1 MKRVNMYAVIREMR
15 EQVVKTMQERGI
27 KELATCMSYAEWC
40 KENKR
45 EPEEDE
51 SDDTDYLDYIDQEAP
66 YVIFFNKYG
75 TGYDYRV
82 DKVKLIAG
90 GAGVPVLEFE
100 CYANELGDDTFR
112 EDDLAFLTLYG
123 VYDLILDLLGVED
136 EPESVYLV
144 KQESNVDGELH
155 FNVVPCKDMET
166 AKRVLA
172 EEVNTLLAESPKY
185 KDAKRWMDGDDTL
198 DYDDCPYSWENDK
211 DDAFYISCTCDD
223 YHELIT
229 IEEKEIN

>member
-1 MKRVNMYAVIREMR
+1 MKRVNVYAVIREMR
-15 EQVVKTMQERGI
+15 EQIVKTMQERGMN
-27 KELATCMSYAEWC
+27 EFVLCTD
-40 KENKR
+40 R
-45 EPEEDE
+45 ETWLEQNPDKYEEDY
-51 SDDTDYLDYIDQEAP
+51 DDYVTEAP
-66 YVIFFNKYG
+66 YVIFFDKHNNG
-75 TGYDYRV
+75 VDYRV
-82 DKVKLIAG
+82 DKVTLKQHTTG
-90 GAGVPVLEFE
+90 NPVLEFDCVNDE
-100 CYANELGDDTFR
+100 WGNCDTFG
-112 EDDLAFLTLYG
+112 EDDLVFLTLYN
-123 VYDLILDLLGVED
+123 VYDTMLDLLEVKD
-136 EPESVYLV
+136 EPEKVWIV

-185 KDAKRWMDGDDTL
+185 KDAKRWIDGDDTL
-198 DYDDCPYSWENDK
+198 NYDDCPYSWENDK